1 MNLQASQAWFGPTP
15 LEALSAMLLPPG
27 DPAGVPVRNP
37 WWVCMNPY
45 PEGQKPSVRHTDFD
59 TAKAEA
65 QRIADKNG
73 KKCHVLAKVFTAE
86 PANPKWCEHASYVG
100 NAIIFGTGVCVI
112 FEKDGKRWA
121 FEEPKWPDYAPC
133 CGSGRPQ
140 KKS

>member
-1 MNLQASQAWFGPTP
+1 
-15 LEALSAMLLPPG
+15 
-27 DPAGVPVRNP
+27 
-37 WWVCMNPY
+37 MNPY
-45 PEGQKPSVRHTDFD
+45 PEGQKPTVRHPDFE

-65 QRIADKNG
+65 QRIADLTG

-100 NAIIFGTGVCVI
+100 NAIIFGTGGCVI

-121 FEEPKWPDYAPC
+121 FEESKWPNYAPC

-140 KKS
+140 KKP